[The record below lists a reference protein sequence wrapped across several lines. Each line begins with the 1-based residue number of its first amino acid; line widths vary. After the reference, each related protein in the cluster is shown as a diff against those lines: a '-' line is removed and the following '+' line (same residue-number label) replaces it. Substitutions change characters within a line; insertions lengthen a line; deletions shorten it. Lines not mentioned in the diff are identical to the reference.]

1 MAARQPPQRTHEIVP
16 VTSTGSERVNYALVG
31 RGPGEDMG
39 HGHLRFESREA
50 AMSHMES
57 HGLEHYLDPENS
69 AAAVAARK
77 AAQRQSVEAGRR
89 EDRANEESWR
99 IDWMNRRP

>member
-50 AMSHMES
+50 ATQHMER
-57 HGLEHYLDPENS
+57 HGLEHYLPEDVNS
-69 AAAVAARK
+69 PEKVAARK
-77 AAQRQSVEAGRR
+77 SMFKSFGWGT
-89 EDRANEESWR
+89 S
-99 IDWMNRRP
+99 